1 MIPAPDRPSAPP
13 TSLVI
18 GISGGIASGKSAAA
32 RLLAGP
38 DGVVIDADQLAREA
52 LASPEVLA
60 RVREHFGPGVFHAAG
75 EVDRAALARRV
86 FENPA
91 LRSLLEGWIHPRV
104 RVIMAQRLAESRAGH
119 VPRIV
124 LDVPLLFENDDQ
136 HQLTRE
142 CDILVFVDS
151 DLETRSERARG
162 ARGWQP
168 DELSRREA
176 CQLPLDEKRERS
188 DHVLANDGDLEHLE
202 AAVAR
207 LNETLAGRGSKP

>member
-1 MIPAPDRPSAPP
+1 MTSAPDSASAPSH
-13 TSLVI
+13 SLVI

-60 RVREHFGPGVFHAAG
+60 RVREHFGPGVFDAAG
-75 EVDRAALARRV
+75 EVDRAALAGRV
-86 FENPA
+86 FEDPA
-91 LRSLLEGWIHPRV
+91 GRSLLEGWIHPRV
-104 RVIMAQRLAESRAGH
+104 RVIMARRLEESRARQ

-142 CDILVFVDS
+142 CDVLVFVDS
-151 DLETRSERARG
+151 NLETRSERARG

-188 DHVLANDGDLEHLE
+188 DHVLANNGDLEQLE
-202 AAVAR
+202 AAVRA
-207 LNETLAGRGSKP
+207 LNETLTGRAQRP